1 MTLNF
6 RCIQY
11 FCRLYSII
19 GYYKIIDVIP
29 SAIHSKS
36 SLLILF
42 FTCMQGKLLQLC
54 LTLYDPIH
62 CSQPG
67 SSVHGILQ
75 ARILE
80 WVAISSSRGSSW
92 TRIEP
97 TSLTLAGVF
106 FTTSATWKIPYFYTV
121 VFICQCHTTDLS
133 LPTSA
138 SPSGNHK
145 FVFCICESVCLLH
158 ITYLY
163 YVLDSTYEWCHIIF
177 VFLCLTYFTKH
188 IL

>member
-42 FTCMQGKLLQLC
+42 FTCTRGKLLQLC

-80 WVAISSSRGSSW
+80 RVAMTCSRGSSQPRDR
-92 TRIEP
+92 TQVSR
-97 TSLTLAGVF
+97 TAGRL
-106 FTTSATWKIPYFYTV
+106 FTTEPPGT
-121 VFICQCHTTDLS
+121 
-133 LPTSA
+133 
-138 SPSGNHK
+138 
-145 FVFCICESVCLLH
+145 LLLKSYY
-158 ITYLY
+158 ILY
-163 YVLDSTYEWCHIIF
+163 YGGMF
-177 VFLCLTYFTKH
+177 
-188 IL
+188 